1 LKFLF
6 LGLGNETPIDSSDH
20 RCMAKSAS
28 ELAVSRFEKNSNVKK
43 IVFFFSYLDPIF
55 SSEDINQQ
63 MPEEGRLFSTVDRNY
78 KDIMRHL
85 DKDQHV

>member
-1 LKFLF
+1 
-6 LGLGNETPIDSSDH
+6 
-20 RCMAKSAS
+20 MAKSAS